1 MGSNSRMVSVRP
13 VSDEERTIFILGGGS
28 SIDTLSEGQWHHIGQ
43 STSVGLNYWSVHT
56 FRPDFLAVE
65 IGGYFSENNPR
76 IRIPTPME
84 VALETDTPRRRSK
97 ILFHGPVDIASR
109 VALSAARKKG
119 IPVRFYPSLPLRV
132 GTPVEI
138 GKDIRNI
145 FRVNPAAWTGL
156 PWAIDGWSSISR
168 IVSMALMNGWSN
180 VVLVGVDLEGPYFER
195 HQLFMKKYEHFER
208 EGFHLVPAGYPHK
221 TNEHERR
228 GLRLIE
234 FLPQMDVQARKIGL
248 GRIMIG
254 SGSGP
259 LNGVLE
265 SYNW

>member
-1 MGSNSRMVSVRP
+1 
-13 VSDEERTIFILGGGS
+13 
-28 SIDTLSEGQWHHIGQ
+28 
-43 STSVGLNYWSVHT
+43 
-56 FRPDFLAVE
+56 
-65 IGGYFSENNPR
+65 
-76 IRIPTPME
+76 ME
-84 VALETDTPRRRSK
+84 VALKTDTPRRRSK

-180 VVLVGVDLEGPYFER
+180 VVLLGVDLEGPYFEQHR
-195 HQLFMKKYEHFER
+195 LFMKKYEHFER
-208 EGFHLVPAGYPHK
+208 EGFDLVPAGYPHK
-221 TNEHERR
+221 TNGHERR

-248 GRIMIG
+248 GRITIG